1 MSVLITLA
9 AMVIVVLG
17 QTQLTLDG
25 ADVALFFA
33 KLASCQVLL
42 VQFIVVRSLAGKIN
56 RDELISRT
64 STEV

>member
-25 ADVALFFA
+25 ADVALFIA